1 MNEKELSH
9 KRKFWNKMYY
19 EILVQAKEEFAGYE
33 SDVPTK
39 LLQME
44 IDESGISLE
53 AGYDETRS
61 YKRIYDSLFKT
72 LEEMDEAGRFF
83 YLASGCVDSVKSAT
97 GFLYLNSHNKLKEL
111 CNREDYRSISENEEK

>member
-1 MNEKELSH
+1 MK
-9 KRKFWNKMYY
+9 KCQFWNKMLY

-44 IDESGISLE
+44 LNERGISLE

-61 YKRIYDSLFKT
+61 YKKIYDSLFKT
-72 LEEMDEAGRFF
+72 LKKMDEAGRFF
-83 YLASGCVDSVKSAT
+83 YLASGCVDSVESAT
-97 GFLYLNSHNKLKEL
+97 GFLYLNRHNKLKEL
-111 CNREDYRSISENEEK
+111 CNREDYRSLSESEAEDA

>member
-1 MNEKELSH
+1 MTEEELSH

-39 LLQME
+39 LLQNE
-44 IDESGISLE
+44 IYESGISLE

-61 YKRIYDSLFKT
+61 YKKIFDSLFKT

-83 YLASGCVDSVKSAT
+83 YLASGCVDSCKSAT
-97 GFLYLNSHNKLKEL
+97 GFLYLNNHNKLKEL

>member
-1 MNEKELSH
+1 MNEEEISH

-39 LLQME
+39 LLQNE

-61 YKRIYDSLFKT
+61 YKKIFDSLFKT

-83 YLASGCVDSVKSAT
+83 YLASGCVDSVESAT
-97 GFLYLNSHNKLKEL
+97 GFLYLNRHNKLKEL
-111 CNREDYRSISENEEK
+111 CSQESYRNCL